1 MTLDSRTQALL
12 VLVESD
18 RSSRREALLAE
29 ARCRAR
35 ALLAQAHADAR
46 ARMREAFAEERHRAH
61 EMVAAAQANLSTR
74 RRLHEQRRAAAL
86 LALGWQRL
94 PAALTKRWQD
104 APLRCLWVE
113 AIVAAAARALPRV
126 PWSVVHS
133 ADWPVAERDALGA
146 RMAAE
151 LATTPTFVADAR
163 ISAGLRIAA
172 AGNVI
177 DGTLAGLV
185 NDRSEVGAQL
195 LRRLEQSS

>member
-12 VLVESD
+12 VLVEGD

-29 ARCRAR
+29 ARARAR
-35 ALLAQAHADAR
+35 ALRAQAHADAR
-46 ARMREAFAEERHRAH
+46 SRVREAFSEERRRAH
-61 EMVAAAQANLSTR
+61 EMVAAARANLSTR

-86 LALGWQRL
+86 LALGWQQL
-94 PAALTKRWQD
+94 PAELRERWQD
-104 APLRCLWVE
+104 ATLRRLWVE
-113 AIVAAAARALPRV
+113 AIVAAAARALPRA
-126 PWSVVHS
+126 PWSVRHS
-133 ADWPVAERDALGA
+133 ADWPAAEREALGA
-146 RMAAE
+146 RVAME
-151 LATTPTFVADAR
+151 LAMTPTFFADAG

>member
-12 VLVESD
+12 ALVEGD
-18 RSSRREALLAE
+18 RNSRREAILAE
-29 ARCRAR
+29 ARGRAR

-46 ARMREAFAEERHRAH
+46 ARVREAFVEERSRAR
-61 EMVAAAQANLSTR
+61 ERVAAAQANLSTR

-94 PAALTKRWQD
+94 PAELRQRWQD
-104 APLRCLWVE
+104 AAPRRLWVD
-113 AIVAAAARALPRV
+113 AIVAAAARALPHA
-126 PWSVVHS
+126 PWAVVHG
-133 ADWPVAERDALGA
+133 ADWPAAEREALGA

-151 LATTPTFVADAR
+151 LAMAPTFVADAG
-163 ISAGLRIAA
+163 ITAGLRIAA

-195 LRRLEQSS
+195 LRRLERPS